1 MAREEGRPRQRVE
14 DKLSWNGRPG
24 CHGDGTSP
32 LRAPELLDVDPRTL
46 HLPPSRAGGAD
57 PVKLHRQIAKHGT
70 TTVGMPRLIV
80 FRASDGALVI
90 YDGVTRATRVAKF
103 LPGQTVSIDVIGNL
117 GSPGLHYPTIGDK
130 LP

>member
-1 MAREEGRPRQRVE
+1 M
-14 DKLSWNGRPG
+14 PG
-24 CHGDGTSP
+24 KW
-32 LRAPELLDVDPRTL
+32 LDVDPRTL
-46 HLPPSRAGGAD
+46 HLPPSRVSGAD

-90 YDGVTRATRVAKF
+90 YDGVTRVAKL
-103 LPGQTVSIDVIGNL
+103 LPGQTVPIDVIGDL
-117 GSPGLHYPTIGDK
+117 PSPGLNYPTVGDK